1 MTVRQHTP
9 LKEFQA
15 RLTERLKEASATP
28 DSAARLG
35 LMIGEQR
42 WLVDLSEAG
51 EIVPVPDTIAPVPLT
66 RDWLL
71 GLVNLRGALFTVVDL
86 QRFAQLGR
94 TEVGKESR
102 LLALAGKLNF
112 NAAILVTRMLGLR
125 NVASMRPDDG
135 TVGNVSAGG
144 ASAGDAA
151 FGPGGRPD
159 WLGRTLIDAD
169 GQRWHEL
176 DLAKLAGGSAFLMA
190 GR

>member
-1 MTVRQHTP
+1 MTVRQTTTP
-9 LKEFQA
+9 LGDFQA
-15 RLTERLKEASATP
+15 RLTERLKEANATP
-28 DSAARLG
+28 DLAARLG

-71 GLVNLRGALFTVVDL
+71 GLANLRGALYTVVDL
-86 QRFAQLGR
+86 QRFAQLGS
-94 TEVGKESR
+94 TAAGKESR

-125 NVASMRPDDG
+125 NVASMRIEDDDTAGVAPDG
-135 TVGNVSAGG
+135 S
-144 ASAGDAA
+144 
-151 FGPGGRPD
+151 FGPQGRPD
-159 WLGRTLIDAD
+159 WIGRSLIDAD
-169 GQRWHEL
+169 GHRWMEL
-176 DLAKLAGGSAFLMA
+176 DLAKLAAGSAFLMV

>member
-1 MTVRQHTP
+1 MTVDSTTA
-9 LKEFQA
+9 LKTFQS
-15 RLTERLKEASATP
+15 RLTERLREASAGA

-66 RDWLL
+66 RDWLI

-86 QRFAQLGR
+86 QRFAGAAR
-94 TEVGKESR
+94 TEPGKDSR
-102 LLALAGKLNF
+102 LLALAARLNF

-125 NVASMRPDDG
+125 NVAAMQVEEPAGAGSTADAHDRPAW
-135 TVGNVSAGG
+135 VGRALV
-144 ASAGDAA
+144 
-151 FGPGGRPD
+151 
-159 WLGRTLIDAD
+159 DAD
-169 GQRWHEL
+169 GHRWYEL
-176 DLAKLAGGSAFLMA
+176 DLAALAASPGFLMV

>member
-1 MTVRQHTP
+1 MTVGHPPAP

-15 RLTERLKEASATP
+15 KLAERLKEASAAP
-28 DSAARLG
+28 DLAARLG

-71 GLVNLRGALFTVVDL
+71 GLVNLRGALYTVVDL
-86 QRFAQLGR
+86 QRFAQLGA
-94 TEVGKESR
+94 TACGKESR
-102 LLALAGKLNF
+102 LLALAGRLDF

-125 NVASMRPDDG
+125 NVASMRIDEGASDDG
-135 TVGNVSAGG
+135 FG
-144 ASAGDAA
+144 A
-151 FGPGGRPD
+151 PGRPE
-159 WLGRTLIDAD
+159 WIGRTLVDAD
-169 GQRWHEL
+169 GHRWHEL
-176 DLAKLAGGSAFLMA
+176 DLARLAAGSAFLMV

>member
-1 MTVRQHTP
+1 MTVRQQTP

-15 RLTERLKEASATP
+15 RLTERLREASAAP
-28 DSAARLG
+28 DLAARLG
-35 LMIGEQR
+35 LMIGDQR

-66 RDWLL
+66 RDWML
-71 GLVNLRGALFTVVDL
+71 GLVNLRGALFTVIDL

-94 TEVGKESR
+94 TDVGKESR
-102 LLALAGKLNF
+102 LLALAARLNF

-125 NVASMRPDDG
+125 NVASMRIDD
-135 TVGNVSAGG
+135 TAGG
-144 ASAGDAA
+144 DEGFGAA
-151 FGPGGRPD
+151 GRPD
-159 WLGRTLIDAD
+159 WVGRTLLDAD

-176 DLAKLAGGSAFLMA
+176 DLGRLAAGSAFLMV